1 MTAAGVICEYN
12 PFHSGHLRQFAQ
24 LRERLGAD
32 TAIVCLMSGA
42 FVQRGEVAVFSPAV
56 RAAAAVELGS
66 DNGLELQE
74 THSMRSAQG
83 VAAGGEDIL
92 TRANRRRPSARSSPS
107 AATARC

>member
-56 RAAAAVELGS
+56 RAAAAVECGA
-66 DNGLELQE
+66 DIVLELPV
-74 THSMRSAQG
+74 THSLRSAEG
-83 VAAGGEDIL
+83 FAAGGVDIL
-92 TRANRRRPSARSSPS
+92 TRLGAVDGFFFGAEH
-107 AATARC
+107 AE

>member
-42 FVQRGEVAVFSPAV
+42 FVQRGEVAVLS
-56 RAAAAVELGS
+56 LI
-66 DNGLELQE
+66 
-74 THSMRSAQG
+74 H
-83 VAAGGEDIL
+83 I
-92 TRANRRRPSARSSPS
+92 
-107 AATARC
+107 